1 MFTNVCYNVCSG
13 GQPHYHS
20 VITRIIYMPNHFDY
34 EIRTL
39 NTDDVD
45 QYNALLRY
53 SFQVTEQELAE
64 TGWQDDEIKQSK
76 FPVLERADVLGCFDG
91 DTLISQFAVYPLKM
105 NVYGAVFPTGFVTS
119 VCTYPEYTGHG
130 IMKRLMLQSLT
141 NMRGKGQ
148 SLALLYPYSI
158 PLYHRLGWE
167 IVSNKIS
174 YTIKD
179 RQIPEKASAPGY
191 VRRVKWENTDFK
203 NLHSAFAAVTHG
215 CLFRNSLA
223 WEEYWR
229 WDEDDTNVA
238 VYYSEHDKP
247 CGYMVYL
254 IKTDIMYIKEMIFLN
269 REAQLGLW
277 EYIRAHE
284 SMIDEVRGNTFFS
297 EPIAFEM
304 DDGDIREMIKPYC
317 MGRIVDVVQF
327 FEKYPCDPD
336 EKPVKIAFELD
347 DNMLEWNNGTFVVRF
362 ENGHCHVCPHG
373 THADYSVKMN
383 IATLTALLLGYKTA
397 ERLYELE
404 RISGSESAIE
414 RLDDVLFH
422 KIPYISDYI

>member
-203 NLHSAFAAVTHG
+203 NLHSAFAGVCSETRSRGRSTGAGT
-215 CLFRNSLA
+215 RTTRTS
-223 WEEYWR
+223 R
-229 WDEDDTNVA
+229 SITRSMTNPA
-238 VYYSEHDKP
+238 
-247 CGYMVYL
+247 
-254 IKTDIMYIKEMIFLN
+254 DIWYT
-269 REAQLGLW
+269 
-277 EYIRAHE
+277 
-284 SMIDEVRGNTFFS
+284 S
-297 EPIAFEM
+297 
-304 DDGDIREMIKPYC
+304 
-317 MGRIVDVVQF
+317 
-327 FEKYPCDPD
+327 
-336 EKPVKIAFELD
+336 
-347 DNMLEWNNGTFVVRF
+347 
-362 ENGHCHVCPHG
+362 
-373 THADYSVKMN
+373 
-383 IATLTALLLGYKTA
+383 
-397 ERLYELE
+397 
-404 RISGSESAIE
+404 
-414 RLDDVLFH
+414 
-422 KIPYISDYI
+422 

>member
-1 MFTNVCYNVCSG
+1 
-13 GQPHYHS
+13 
-20 VITRIIYMPNHFDY
+20 MPNHFDY

-148 SLALLYPYSI
+148 SLALLYPVLDTALPPS
-158 PLYHRLGWE
+158 RLGDRLE
-167 IVSNKIS
+167 QNFIYDKGQADTGKGVGTRLCKACQVGEHGFQEPPLRVCRCDARVSV
-174 YTIKD
+174 
-179 RQIPEKASAPGY
+179 PETRSRGRSTGAGTRTTRTS
-191 VRRVKWENTDFK
+191 RSITR
-203 NLHSAFAAVTHG
+203 SM
-215 CLFRNSLA
+215 
-223 WEEYWR
+223 
-229 WDEDDTNVA
+229 TNPA
-238 VYYSEHDKP
+238 DIWY
-247 CGYMVYL
+247 YL